1 MEPTKYLTTK
11 QVKQRF
17 QFTSSVTLHNW
28 RKKKGF
34 PNPINGRLYSIA
46 EIEKWEIKQQGQG

>member
-1 MEPTKYLTTK
+1 MEPAKYLNTK

-46 EIEKWEIKQQGQG
+46 EIEQWEKQQSRG